1 MPLIV
6 NTTLPGDS
14 LETLACSYRIEIW
27 DVPMELS
34 PRMMAL
40 PLTRCKSVAGTELA
54 STNMS
59 GKSPEVETVGATVGI
74 AGGAGVGLELG
85 AGVGGD
91 TAAVGVGDGPGVG
104 VGVGSNTV
112 VVGLGLG
119 AGVGSG
125 TTAVGVGDGP
135 GVGVGVGSNMVVV
148 GLGLGAGVGT
158 VLAGAGEDLPF
169 TIVKVYVT
177 AQRRSPLRFFWSNS
191 SATIV

>member
-1 MPLIV
+1 M
-6 NTTLPGDS
+6 
-14 LETLACSYRIEIW
+14 
-27 DVPMELS
+27 DVG

-59 GKSPEVETVGATVGI
+59 GKSPEVGTVGATVGL

-91 TAAVGVGDGPGVG
+91 TAAVGVGPG

-119 AGVGSG
+119 AGVGG
-125 TTAVGVGDGP
+125 DAAAVGVGVGDRDGPGP
-135 GVGVGVGSNMVVV
+135 GVGVGSTTVVV

-158 VLAGAGEDLPF
+158 VLAGAGEDPPF

-177 AQRRSPLRFFWSNS
+177 AQRRLPLRFFWSNS

>member
-1 MPLIV
+1 
-6 NTTLPGDS
+6 
-14 LETLACSYRIEIW
+14 
-27 DVPMELS
+27 
-34 PRMMAL
+34 MMAL

-59 GKSPEVETVGATVGI
+59 GKSPEVGTVGATVGL

-104 VGVGSNTV
+104 VGSNTV

-119 AGVGSG
+119 
-125 TTAVGVGDGP
+125 
-135 GVGVGVGSNMVVV
+135 
-148 GLGLGAGVGT
+148 T
-158 VLAGAGEDLPF
+158 VLAGAGEGPPF
-169 TIVKVYVT
+169 TIVKVYAT
-177 AQRRSPLRFFWSNS
+177 AQRRLPSRFFWSNS

>member
-1 MPLIV
+1 M
-6 NTTLPGDS
+6 NNTLPGDS

-27 DVPMELS
+27 DVPMDVG

-59 GKSPEVETVGATVGI
+59 GKSPEVGTVGATVGL

-91 TAAVGVGDGPGVG
+91 TAAVGVGPGVG

-119 AGVGSG
+119 AGVGG
-125 TTAVGVGDGP
+125 DTAA
-135 GVGVGVGSNMVVV
+135 VGVGVGSNTVVV

-158 VLAGAGEDLPF
+158 VLAGAGEDPPF
-169 TIVKVYVT
+169 TIVKVYAT
-177 AQRRSPLRFFWSNS
+177 AQRRLPLRFFWSNS

>member
-1 MPLIV
+1 
-6 NTTLPGDS
+6 
-14 LETLACSYRIEIW
+14 
-27 DVPMELS
+27 
-34 PRMMAL
+34 MMAL

-54 STNMS
+54 STSMS
-59 GKSPEVETVGATVGI
+59 GKSPEVGTVGATVGL

-91 TAAVGVGDGPGVG
+91 TAAVGVGPGVGVGVGPGVG

-119 AGVGSG
+119 AGVG
-125 TTAVGVGDGP
+125 
-135 GVGVGVGSNMVVV
+135 
-148 GLGLGAGVGT
+148 T
-158 VLAGAGEDLPF
+158 VLAGAGEDPPF

-177 AQRRSPLRFFWSNS
+177 AQRRLPLRFFWSNS

>member
-1 MPLIV
+1 ML
-6 NTTLPGDS
+6 NNTLPGDS

-27 DVPMELS
+27 DVPMDVG

-59 GKSPEVETVGATVGI
+59 GKSPEVGTVGATVGL

-91 TAAVGVGDGPGVG
+91 TAAVGVGPGVG

-119 AGVGSG
+119 AGVG
-125 TTAVGVGDGP
+125 
-135 GVGVGVGSNMVVV
+135 
-148 GLGLGAGVGT
+148 T
-158 VLAGAGEDLPF
+158 VLAGAGEDPPF

-177 AQRRSPLRFFWSNS
+177 AQRRLPLRFLWSNS

>member
-1 MPLIV
+1 ML
-6 NTTLPGDS
+6 NNTLPGDS

-27 DVPMELS
+27 DVPMGVG

-59 GKSPEVETVGATVGI
+59 GKSPEVGTVGATVGL

-91 TAAVGVGDGPGVG
+91 TAAVGVGVGVGVGPGVG

-119 AGVGSG
+119 AGVGG
-125 TTAVGVGDGP
+125 DTAA
-135 GVGVGVGSNMVVV
+135 VGVGVGSNTVVV
-148 GLGLGAGVGT
+148 GLGLGAGVGM
-158 VLAGAGEDLPF
+158 VLAGAGEGPPF
-169 TIVKVYVT
+169 TIVKVYAT
-177 AQRRSPLRFFWSNS
+177 AQRRLPSRFFWSNS

>member
-1 MPLIV
+1 M
-6 NTTLPGDS
+6 NNTLPGDS

-27 DVPMELS
+27 DVPMVVG

-59 GKSPEVETVGATVGI
+59 GKSPEVGTVGATVGL

-91 TAAVGVGDGPGVG
+91 TAAVGVGVG

-119 AGVGSG
+119 AGVG
-125 TTAVGVGDGP
+125 
-135 GVGVGVGSNMVVV
+135 
-148 GLGLGAGVGT
+148 T
-158 VLAGAGEDLPF
+158 VLAGAGEDPPPF

-177 AQRRSPLRFFWSNS
+177 AQRRLPLRFFWSNS